1 MLYFCAYK
9 KAMKKYQIKN
19 AVNGTNEID
28 IFGDIDS
35 WWGYNITQLREDLA
49 KINSNQLTV
58 NISTY
63 GGDVFEAIAIAGILG
78 EYDITTKGLGIVA
91 SAGTVILLKGKK
103 RKMAANSFFM
113 IHQPSSFAGGVAEE
127 MRKTANILDKI
138 EEQLVDIY
146 VEAITLSGKLIE
158 NDREKTAEQ
167 VRKWVQ
173 DETWFSADEA
183 LQHGFIDEVIG
194 AVEFITPTTATE
206 IKNSIAAYKKV
217 PAQITNK
224 LSEMENPK
232 ENTNTNN
239 NGGIIEAIK
248 NLFVSAGLIKNEAEA
263 GDAKPEI
270 KPAELESVIP
280 AAAEKADETQAVQK
294 EKAELLEKLEQL
306 TKKVADLEAAKPQ
319 SLLAR
324 TPEPAAQTAKNTIPK
339 DEAEQ
344 WGKLINPILNKL
356 N

>member
-1 MLYFCAYK
+1 MYK
-9 KAMKKYQIKN
+9 KYNITN
-19 AVNGTNEID
+19 ALNGDAEID

-35 WWGYNITQLREDLA
+35 WWGYNLNQLRYELSA
-49 KINSNQLTV
+49 IQSNELTV

-63 GGDVFEAIAIAGILG
+63 GGDVFEALAIAGVLKSLQKNV
-78 EYDITTKGLGIVA
+78 TTIGYGIVA
-91 SAGTVILLKGKK
+91 SAGTVILLAGDKK
-103 RKMAANSFFM
+103 KMAKNAFFM
-113 IHQPSSFAGGVAEE
+113 IHNPTAMAGGEASE
-127 MRKTANILDKI
+127 MRKTADLLDKI
-138 EEQLVDIY
+138 QSQLVDIY
-146 VEAITLSGKLIE
+146 VTAIEKSGKLIDG
-158 NDREKTAEQ
+158 DREATAKK
-167 VRKWVQ
+167 VTKWVEN
-173 DETWFSADEA
+173 ETWFTADEA
-183 LQHGFIDEVIG
+183 LQYGFIDEITEP
-194 AVEFITPTTATE
+194 VEFITPTNAAE
-206 IKNSIAAYKKV
+206 FKNKIAAYKKV

-248 NLFVSAGLIKNEAEA
+248 NLFVSAGLIKNEADTVA
-263 GDAKPEI
+263 DAPKPET
-270 KPAELESVIP
+270 KPAELES
-280 AAAEKADETQAVQK
+280 AAESKADETQAIQ

>member
-1 MLYFCAYK
+1 MD
-9 KAMKKYQIKN
+9 KKYSIKN
-19 AVNGTNEID
+19 LLNGDAEID

-35 WWGYNITQLREDLA
+35 WWGYNLNQLRYELSA
-49 KINSNQLTV
+49 IQSNELTV

-63 GGDVFEAIAIAGILG
+63 GGDVFEALAISGIL
-78 EYDITTKGLGIVA
+78 ESLQKNVTTIGYGIVA
-91 SAGTVILLKGKK
+91 SAGTVILLSGKK
-103 RKMAANSFFM
+103 RKMAKNAFFM
-113 IHQPSSFAGGVAEE
+113 IHNPTAMAGGEASE
-127 MRKTANILDKI
+127 MRKTADLLDKI
-138 EEQLVDIY
+138 QSQLVDIY
-146 VEAITLSGKLIE
+146 VTAIEKSGKLIDS
-158 NDREKTAEQ
+158 DREATAKK
-167 VRKWVQ
+167 VTKWVEN
-173 DETWFSADEA
+173 ETWFTADEA
-183 LQHGFIDEVIG
+183 LQYGFIDEITEP
-194 AVEFITPTTATE
+194 VEFITPTNAAE
-206 IKNSIAAYKKV
+206 FKNKIAAYKKV

-248 NLFVSAGLIKNEAEA
+248 NLFVSAGLIKNEADTVA
-263 GDAKPEI
+263 DAPKS
-270 KPAELESVIP
+270 KL
-280 AAAEKADETQAVQK
+280 DETQAIQK

>member
-1 MLYFCAYK
+1 MD
-9 KAMKKYQIKN
+9 KKYSIKN
-19 AVNGTNEID
+19 LLNGNAEID
-28 IFGDIDS
+28 IFGDINS
-35 WWGYNITQLREDLA
+35 WWGYNLNQLRYELSA
-49 KINSNQLTV
+49 IQSNELTV

-63 GGDVFEAIAIAGILG
+63 GGDVFEALAIGGVL
-78 EYDITTKGLGIVA
+78 ESLQKNVTTIGYGIVA
-91 SAGTVILLKGKK
+91 SAGTVILLSGKN
-103 RKMAANSFFM
+103 RKMAKNAFFM
-113 IHQPSSFAGGVAEE
+113 IHNPTAMAGGEASE
-127 MRKTANILDKI
+127 MRKTADLLDKI
-138 EEQLVDIY
+138 QSQLVDIY
-146 VEAITLSGKLIE
+146 VTAIEKSGKLIDG
-158 NDREKTAEQ
+158 DREATAKK
-167 VRKWVQ
+167 VTKWVEN
-173 DETWFSADEA
+173 ETWFTADEA
-183 LQHGFIDEVIG
+183 LQYGFIDEITEP
-194 AVEFITPTTATE
+194 VEFITPTNAAE
-206 IKNSIAAYKKV
+206 FKNKIAAYKKV

-248 NLFVSAGLIKNEAEA
+248 NLFVSAGLIKNEADTVA
-263 GDAKPEI
+263 DAPKPET
-270 KPAELESVIP
+270 KPSELESAIP
-280 AAAEKADETQAVQK
+280 AAAESKADETQAIQK

-324 TPEPAAQTAKNTIPK
+324 TPEPAQAAKNTIPK

>member
-1 MLYFCAYK
+1 MD
-9 KAMKKYQIKN
+9 KKYSIKN
-19 AVNGTNEID
+19 LLNGDAEID

-35 WWGYNITQLREDLA
+35 WWGYNLNQLRYELSA
-49 KINSNQLTV
+49 IQGNELTV

-63 GGDVFEAIAIAGILG
+63 GGDVFEALAIAGVL
-78 EYDITTKGLGIVA
+78 ESLQKNVTTIGYGIVA
-91 SAGTVILLKGKK
+91 SAGTVILLSGKK
-103 RKMAANSFFM
+103 RKMAKNAFFM
-113 IHQPSSFAGGVAEE
+113 IHNPTAVAGGEASE
-127 MRKTANILDKI
+127 MRKTADLLDKI
-138 EEQLVDIY
+138 QSQLVDIY
-146 VEAITLSGKLIE
+146 VTAIEKSGKLI
-158 NDREKTAEQ
+158 DGSRETTAKK
-167 VRKWVQ
+167 VTKWVEN
-173 DETWFSADEA
+173 ETWFTAEEA
-183 LQHGFIDEVIG
+183 LQYGFVDEISG
-194 AVEFITPTTATE
+194 PVEFITPTNAAE
-206 IKNSIAAYKKV
+206 FKNKIAAYKKV

-224 LSEMENPK
+224 LSEMENSK
-232 ENTNTNN
+232 ENTTAN

-248 NLFVSAGLIKNEAEA
+248 NLFISAGLIKNEADTVA
-263 GDAKPEI
+263 DAPKPET
-270 KPAELESVIP
+270 KPAELESAIP
-280 AAAEKADETQAVQK
+280 AAAESKADETQAIQ